1 MKMMCQFFEMK
12 EVWNGYYVIKYKDV
26 FIIVFQLKMDTLD
39 IYVYIK
45 MKFK

>member
-1 MKMMCQFFEMK
+1 MK

-26 FIIVFQLKMDTLD
+26 IYKYFQLKMDTLD